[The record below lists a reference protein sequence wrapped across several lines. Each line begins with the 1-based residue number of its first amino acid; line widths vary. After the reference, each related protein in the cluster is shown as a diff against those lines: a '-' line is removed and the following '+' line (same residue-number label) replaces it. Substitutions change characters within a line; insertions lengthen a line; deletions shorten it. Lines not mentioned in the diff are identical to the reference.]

1 MPFACALRCR
11 VAFLAL
17 LGLSLPVGAQA
28 QTTTTDP
35 LAFETTRTGQA
46 VALAPVPGRN
56 GMVVSAQDIASR
68 VGADMLARGGNAV
81 DAAAAVAYAL
91 AVVYPAAGN
100 IGGGGFMTLRTPDGH
115 VSFVD
120 FREHAPGAATPTMYQ
135 DAAGN
140 VVAGASVTGW
150 RAVAVPGTVAGIE
163 QVHDRY
169 GSLPRATVMAPAIT
183 LARDGFVL
191 KQSDVDLLH
200 TSTETFAKDPYAR
213 RIFLHPDGSPLMA
226 GERLVQTDLAR
237 TLERISRHG
246 ARAFYSGPIAREIV
260 RTSAR
265 RGGILTRR
273 DLGAYHTRVMTPLA
287 CDYRGYHI
295 DTAPPPSGGGIALCE
310 MLNILSG
317 YDMHALGLHTAPGV
331 QRMLEA
337 MRHAY
342 ADRQALGDPDFV
354 SNPVQHLN
362 DPAYARE
369 IRRYLPLDRALPS
382 ASLRAGAPGP
392 EKEETTHY
400 SIADRNGMAVAV
412 TYTLNGWFGAG
423 VVAGRTG
430 IVMNDEMDD
439 FSTRPGAPNMFGI
452 VGSTANAIAPG
463 KTPLSSMA
471 PTIVSRAGQPVM
483 VLGSPGGSRIPTI
496 ILSVLTG
503 VVDYG
508 LDVQQAV
515 DLPRIHEQWQPD
527 VVEVERGALSPAV
540 TRRLTHEGY
549 TIKEHAPWGLA
560 ESILAGGPRIGQ
572 ASAMRYYGGADMRHQ
587 SGAAVG
593 Q

>member
-1 MPFACALRCR
+1 MPFSRNLRYGAVLLACLVTGMPDAGQAA
-11 VAFLAL
+11 VA
-17 LGLSLPVGAQA
+17 
-28 QTTTTDP
+28 DP

-46 VALAPVPGRN
+46 VGLAPMPGRHA
-56 GMVVSAQDIASR
+56 MVVSAQDLASH
-68 VGADMLARGGNAV
+68 VGADILAHGGNAV
-81 DAAAAVAYAL
+81 DAAVAVGYAM

-115 VSFVD
+115 VTFVD

-135 DAAGN
+135 DASGH
-140 VVAGASVTGW
+140 VIAGASTAGW
-150 RAVAVPGTVAGIE
+150 RAVAVPGTVAGME
-163 QVHDRY
+163 DVHERW
-169 GSLPRATVMAPAIT
+169 GRLSRADVMAPAIA
-183 LARDGFVL
+183 LARDGFIL

-200 TSTETFAKDPYAR
+200 TMTAAFAKDPYAR
-213 RIFLHPDGSPLMA
+213 AIFLHPDGTPLAA
-226 GERLVQTDLAR
+226 GERLVQADLAR
-237 TLERISRHG
+237 TLERIARDG
-246 ARAFYSGPIAREIV
+246 TRAFYDGPIAKEIV
-260 RTSAR
+260 RSSQKG
-265 RGGILTRR
+265 GGILSRKDFTS
-273 DLGAYHTRVMTPLA
+273 YHTRMMAPLS

-295 DTAPPPSGGGIALCE
+295 DTAPPPSGGGVALCE

-317 YDMHALGLHTAPGV
+317 YDMHALGLHTAASV
-331 QRMLEA
+331 QREVEA

-342 ADRQALGDPDFV
+342 ADRQNLGDPAFV
-354 SNPVQHLN
+354 TNPVAHLT
-362 DPAYARE
+362 DPAYARQV
-369 IRRYLPLDRALPS
+369 RQYLPLNHAVSS
-382 ASLRAGAPGP
+382 ASLHPGEAEG

-400 SIADRNGMAVAV
+400 SIADQDGTAVAV

-439 FSTRPGAPNMFGI
+439 FSSRPGEPNMFGI
-452 VGSTANAIAPG
+452 VGSAANAIAPG

-471 PTIVSRAGQPVM
+471 PTIVSRDGQPVM

-503 VVDYG
+503 MVDYG

-527 VVEVERGALSPAV
+527 VVQVEHGALSPAV
-540 TRRLTHEGY
+540 THTLTREGY
-549 TIKEHAPWGLA
+549 HIEEHAPWGLA
-560 ESILAGGPRIGQ
+560 ESILSGGPRIGRVGQ
-572 ASAMRYYGGADMRHQ
+572 ARYYGGADMRHQ

-593 Q
+593 E

>member
-1 MPFACALRCR
+1 
-11 VAFLAL
+11 
-17 LGLSLPVGAQA
+17 
-28 QTTTTDP
+28 
-35 LAFETTRTGQA
+35 
-46 VALAPVPGRN
+46 
-56 GMVVSAQDIASR
+56 GMVVSAQDIASH
-68 VGADMLARGGNAV
+68 VGADILARGGNAV
-81 DAAAAVAYAL
+81 DAAAAVAYTL

-100 IGGGGFMTLRTPDGH
+100 IGGGGFMTLRTPDGQ
-115 VSFVD
+115 VSFID

-135 DAAGN
+135 DATGN
-140 VVAGASVTGW
+140 VIAGASVTGW

-163 QVHDRY
+163 QVHDRW
-169 GSLPRATVMAPAIT
+169 GSLPRATVMGPAIA

-191 KQSDVDLLH
+191 AQSDVDLLH
-200 TSTETFAKDPYAR
+200 TATAAFARDPYAR
-213 RIFLHPDGSPLMA
+213 RIFLRPDGSPLMA
-226 GERLVQTDLAR
+226 GDRLVQADLAR
-237 TLERISRHG
+237 TLERIARHG
-246 ARAFYSGPIAREIV
+246 ARAFYTGPIAREIV
-260 RTSAR
+260 RTSAKG
-265 RGGILTRR
+265 GGILARQDFAT
-273 DLGAYHTRVMTPLA
+273 YHTRVMTPLA
-287 CDYRGYHI
+287 CDYHGYHI

-317 YDMHALGLHTAPGV
+317 YDMHALGLHTAASV
-331 QRMLEA
+331 QRTVEA

-342 ADRQALGDPDFV
+342 ADRQALGDPAFV

-369 IRRYLPLDRALPS
+369 IRRYLPSDHALPS
-382 ASLRAGAPGP
+382 ASLRPGAPDP

-400 SIADRNGMAVAV
+400 SIADKSGMAVAV

-430 IVMNDEMDD
+430 VVMNDEMDD

-452 VGSTANAIAPG
+452 VGSAANAIAPG

-471 PTIVSRAGQPVM
+471 PTIVSRNGRPVM

-496 ILSVLTG
+496 ILSVLMG

-527 VVEVERGALSPAV
+527 VVEVEPGALSPNVARTL
-540 TRRLTHEGY
+540 TREGY
-549 TIKEHAPWGLA
+549 TIREHAPWGLA

-572 ASAMRYYGGADMRHQ
+572 ASPMRYYGGADMRHH

-593 Q
+593 E